1 MMERETI
8 FRELLECSEVAPEI
22 RVGQLLDFLSVLANA
37 RQNKNLTEL
46 EDDELL
52 ALVTEHRIE
61 LANRASSL
69 AAA

>member
-22 RVGQLLDFLSVLANA
+22 RVGQLLDFLNVLANA
-37 RQNKNLTEL
+37 RQNKNLADL

-61 LANRASSL
+61 LANRTTSL